1 MAFNTHQHKYSWNVF
16 FIFKRFSPFSHP
28 PQPPASRRKRLKAAP
43 EKAPFQPSVLSAGN
57 LPERRLISGCPVESG
72 NRDIDRLITQSEIL
86 QLSFLANSPDM
97 NHSRRTYH
105 ATQRLEISALHHL
118 MRTEILLQQHI
129 NLYFRKFG
137 RMKILL
143 QLLYLN

>member
-1 MAFNTHQHKYSWNVF
+1 MFFYFQAFQ
-16 FIFKRFSPFSHP
+16 PF
-28 PQPPASRRKRLKAAP
+28 QPSATTACQQAKAAESRP
-43 EKAPFQPSVLSAGN
+43 RKAPFQPSVLSAGN

-72 NRDIDRLITQSEIL
+72 NRNIDRLITQSEIL

>member
-1 MAFNTHQHKYSWNVF
+1 MECF

-72 NRDIDRLITQSEIL
+72 NRNIDRLITQSEIL

-129 NLYFRKFG
+129 NLYFRKLG

-143 QLLYLN
+143 QLLYLNYRGDRTKR

>member
-1 MAFNTHQHKYSWNVF
+1 MFFYFQAFQ
-16 FIFKRFSPFSHP
+16 PF
-28 PQPPASRRKRLKAAP
+28 QPSATTACQQAKRLKAAP

-72 NRDIDRLITQSEIL
+72 NRNIDRLITQSEIL